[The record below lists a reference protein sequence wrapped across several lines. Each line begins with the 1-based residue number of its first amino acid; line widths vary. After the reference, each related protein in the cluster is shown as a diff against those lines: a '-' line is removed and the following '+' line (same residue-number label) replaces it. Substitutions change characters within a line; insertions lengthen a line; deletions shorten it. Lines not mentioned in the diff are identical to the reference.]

1 MKNYLIV
8 FILGLFL
15 ASCASPKREISRS
28 IDEGSFKEA
37 QEQLN
42 LLLEEEGAKEDPEV
56 WLLKADFYMHLFD
69 SELPEHQELAD
80 DPLSK
85 AYDAIQKA
93 EELDEANVHML
104 EIQQKR
110 LVLSEQIFNLG
121 LQYYEASEFSKASER
136 FYSSY
141 IITEQLEATD
151 TMTLFNAALAA
162 EQGGVYDKA
171 QKYYKRLIDM
181 QLDEPYIY
189 LGVANTFLNQREKV
203 SLEAEKYDAF
213 IKAYDKKGRIDSI
226 ISEVESIREVKSI
239 LSYELD
245 AHTDIVELV
254 LEEKPYEYDDEKINA
269 IRKKYESLVEKLEQL
284 EENSITYLRKG
295 RELYPEDIDLIFGKA
310 NFYLLAGKTAE
321 AKDILDLAI
330 EKDPDNPSLHF
341 AFGANF
347 EKMADDEML
356 TEEEREMAFDEAVE
370 AYERAIELDD
380 EYVDAYYNLGAL
392 YFNEGI
398 KIFEEAEEEL
408 RETRDFR
415 QYQKAE
421 EKIAEMWLKA
431 QPYMEKAK
439 ELIEPQHPMY
449 RAIVTSLFQLYAR
462 TDQKEKQEEIQSI
475 YQELYGH
482 PGE

>member
-8 FILGLFL
+8 VILGLFL

-28 IDEGSFKEA
+28 IDEGNFKEA
-37 QEQLN
+37 LEQLN
-42 LLLEEEGAKEDPEV
+42 LLFEEEGAKEDPEV
-56 WLLKADFYMHLFD
+56 WLLKADFHMHLFD

-85 AYDAIQKA
+85 AYEAVQKA
-93 EELDEANVHML
+93 EELDDANVHML

-110 LVLSEQIFNLG
+110 LILSEQIFNLG
-121 LQYYEASEFSKASER
+121 LKYYEAREFPEASER
-136 FYSSY
+136 FYSSFT
-141 IITEQLEATD
+141 ITEQLEATD

-162 EQGGVYDKA
+162 EQGGLFDRA
-171 QKYYKRLIDM
+171 QKHYKRLIEKE
-181 QLDEPYIY
+181 LDEPYIF
-189 LGVANTFLNQREKV
+189 LGASNTYIRQREDV
-203 SLEAEKYDAF
+203 SMQVEKYEAF
-213 IKAYDKKGRIDSI
+213 VNAYNKKGRIDSI
-226 ISEVESIREVKSI
+226 IDEIESEREIISI

-245 AHTDIVELV
+245 AHSDIVELV
-254 LEEKPYEYDDEKINA
+254 LEEKPYEYDEEKIDEIQN
-269 IRKKYESLVEKLEQL
+269 KHKSLVEKQAQL
-284 EENSITYLRKG
+284 EDNAINYLKKG
-295 RELYPEDIDLIFGKA
+295 RELYPDDIDLIFGEA
-310 NFYLLAGKTAE
+310 NFYLLAGRTAE
-321 AKDILDLAI
+321 ARDILDLAI

-341 AFGANF
+341 AFGANY

-356 TEEEREMAFDEAVE
+356 TEEERDMAFDEAVN

-431 QPYMEKAK
+431 QPHMEKAK
-439 ELIEPQHPMY
+439 DLIEPGHPMY